1 MDRKTNRKKQI
12 RQKDRKIDIQ
22 TNRKET
28 NTINQT
34 KGQKERQTK
43 RQKNKW
49 MGLT

>member
-1 MDRKTNRKKQI
+1 MDGINQTKG
-12 RQKDRKIDIQ
+12 QKER
-22 TNRKET
+22 
-28 NTINQT
+28 QT